1 MASPW
6 MLMRWAQCM
15 ERSPVTGMMAATEH
29 IKETWC
35 LIQMDGTVASCIWEG
50 GWLWCSRVRC
60 IWGDVWK
67 GVGTSC
73 HVILHPSGSYR
84 NALGPPIRLW
94 R

>member
-60 IWGDVWK
+60 NVF
-67 GVGTSC
+67 GVMYGK
-73 HVILHPSGSYR
+73 VLVLV
-84 NALGPPIRLW
+84 AM
-94 R
+94 